1 MIYTAYSKIPFFH
14 CACILLLCPPNSS
27 HTWVQEITKHN
38 QLPGFCCCSDSL
50 WNNQQ
55 DPEGSTT
62 FSLYV
67 MHTVVSTLR
76 SRFLRE
82 FWSSLA
88 QEYPASFQKL
98 SLTAAMCSSFKH
110 QTVKNVT
117 VSYMNLILDC
127 SVFKWTSY
135 YFYVEI
141 YQKNSFWITNKVKDT
156 GSVLVKL
163 YLLLDLRKKIP

>member
-1 MIYTAYSKIPFFH
+1 
-14 CACILLLCPPNSS
+14 
-27 HTWVQEITKHN
+27 
-38 QLPGFCCCSDSL
+38 
-50 WNNQQ
+50 
-55 DPEGSTT
+55 
-62 FSLYV
+62 
-67 MHTVVSTLR
+67 
-76 SRFLRE
+76 
-82 FWSSLA
+82 
-88 QEYPASFQKL
+88 
-98 SLTAAMCSSFKH
+98 MCSSFKY